1 MSNEPRFRDLSKL
14 DYIPS
19 FNDQTVA
26 RIQRVSLISAIC
38 AGLFGILYFSLA
50 PAAMSTI
57 VEVSIAPL
65 SGQDC
70 KMISSVSRS
79 IKTFEQDNVAGVNPK
94 KSLDD
99 WSVEVE
105 KAGESL
111 RLSTYSP
118 GPSHNQLQPSN
129 LKYENVLF
137 DSYEACLNS
146 AKIHTFCEW
155 TTSTQ
160 VPGYI
165 SDGCSSS
172 ISCSSLTLNGL
183 MQLTTDRVRFGFDS
197 RKTLLEDPRY
207 GKCNEKANV
216 TTCTNINENC
226 QGLSDYLS
234 AYQELMKQFVL
245 RPESICQPFLKN
257 PPYLCSKAASLNV
270 PSILSQSFSFATAAL
285 AGVQT
290 ICFFLVQMLRK
301 RCGADASDAPGKPAK
316 TEFEEVE
323 ARLQP

>member
-1 MSNEPRFRDLSKL
+1 MANEPCFRDLSKL
-14 DYIPS
+14 DYIPA

-57 VEVSIAPL
+57 VEVSVAPL

-70 KMISSVSRS
+70 KMISAVSRS
-79 IKTFEQDNVAGVNPK
+79 IKTFELDNVAGVNSK

-99 WSVEVE
+99 WAVEVD

-111 RLSTYSP
+111 QLFTYIAEPAAAAP
-118 GPSHNQLQPSN
+118 GIMYNQLEPSN
-129 LKYENVLF
+129 FKYSNVLF

-146 AKIHTFCEW
+146 AKIHTTCKW
-155 TTSTQ
+155 TSSEKLNT
-160 VPGYI
+160 I
-165 SDGCSSS
+165 GCSSQ

-183 MQLTTDRVRFGFDS
+183 MQLTTDRVPFTFDS
-197 RKTLLEDPRY
+197 NQTLLKDPRY
-207 GKCNEKANV
+207 GKCNDKANV
-216 TTCTNINENC
+216 TLCANINENC

-234 AYQELMKQFVL
+234 TYQELIRRFVL

-257 PPYLCSKAASLNV
+257 PPYLCSKTSSLNV
-270 PSILSQSFSFATAAL
+270 PSILSQSFSFATTAL

-290 ICFFLVQMLRK
+290 VCFFVVKMLRN
-301 RCGADASDAPGKPAK
+301 RCVVESSDTAQ
-316 TEFEEVE
+316 TE
-323 ARLQP
+323 LQPKPTKNAV

>member
-26 RIQRVSLISAIC
+26 RIQRVSLVSAIC

-57 VEVSIAPL
+57 VEVSTAPL

-70 KMISSVSRS
+70 KMISAVSRS
-79 IKTFEQDNVAGVNPK
+79 IKTFEQDNVAGVNSK

-111 RLSTYSP
+111 RLSTFSYFP

-146 AKIHTFCEW
+146 AKIHTFCKW
-155 TTSTQ
+155 TTSIIA
-160 VPGYI
+160 PGH

-172 ISCSSLTLNGL
+172 LSCSSLTLNGL
-183 MQLTTDRVRFGFDS
+183 MQLTTDRVQFGFDS

-234 AYQELMKQFVL
+234 TYQELIQRFVL

-257 PPYLCSKAASLNV
+257 PPYLCSKTASLNV
-270 PSILSQSFSFATAAL
+270 PSLLSQSFSFATTAL

-290 ICFFLVQMLRK
+290 LCFFLVQMLRK
-301 RCGADASDAPGKPAK
+301 RCALGASDVTGKPAQ
-316 TEFEEVE
+316 TEV
-323 ARLQP
+323 QP